1 MGRPEKIFT
10 QFSFF
15 KMDLLKKKVS
25 FLEKAQICSPLIRI
39 FQVLP
44 HETSQII

>member
-1 MGRPEKIFT
+1 MLTTKPWSIGLQLPK
-10 QFSFF
+10 
-15 KMDLLKKKVS
+15 KKKVS

-44 HETSQII
+44 PETSQII

>member
-1 MGRPEKIFT
+1 MLTTKPWSIGLQLPK
-10 QFSFF
+10 
-15 KMDLLKKKVS
+15 KKKKVS

-44 HETSQII
+44 PETSQII